1 MRKLAVIVAVGA
13 LALGMIAWSHRH
25 AKKPG
30 IISISVTDRS
40 GLAPNLVLTDLNG
53 KILDTSSLKGKILVV
68 NFWAAWCTP
77 CADEVPQFISLQ
89 RKYENQGLQVIGISI
104 DDSESELRDFYRKF
118 GMNYPVIVGSQQIA
132 QAYGGILGLPT
143 TIIIDR
149 DGTIQKKING
159 ATDFASLEKEVV
171 KLLGKVSS

>member
-1 MRKLAVIVAVGA
+1 MRKLVVIVAVGA
-13 LALGMIAWSHRH
+13 LALGMIAWSRWH

-30 IISISVTDRS
+30 VIFVSITDRT
-40 GLAPNLVLTDLNG
+40 GVAPDLLLTDLNG
-53 KILDTSSLKGKILVV
+53 KTLNTSGLKRKIVVV

-89 RKYENQGLQVIGISI
+89 RKYESQGVQVIGISI

-118 GMNYPVIVGSQQIA
+118 KMNYPVITGSQQIA

-143 TIIIDR
+143 TLIIDR
-149 DGTIQKKING
+149 DGTIQKKFNG
-159 ATDFASLEKEVV
+159 VTDFASLEKEVV

>member
-1 MRKLAVIVAVGA
+1 MRKLAVIIAVGA

-30 IISISVTDRS
+30 VIQISVTDRS
-40 GLAPNLVLTDLNG
+40 GLAPNLTLTDLNG
-53 KILDTSSLKGKILVV
+53 KILDTSSLKGKIVVV

-77 CADEVPQFISLQ
+77 CADEVPQFIALQ
-89 RKYENQGLQVIGISI
+89 SKYEDQGVQVVGISI
-104 DDSESELRDFYRKF
+104 DDSEGELRDFYRKF
-118 GMNYPVIVGSQQIA
+118 KMNYPVIAGSQQIA

-143 TIIIDR
+143 TLIIDR

-159 ATDFASLEKEVV
+159 ATDFGSLEKEVA
-171 KLLGKVSS
+171 LLLPKNGA